1 MFQKAALY
9 PLTAILF
16 WAGNV
21 VVSKMASGVISP
33 VAITFYRLVLALA
46 VMSTFVL
53 VPLIQN
59 RQMIM
64 SYWKHLALGGFLSV
78 SLFQWLSYQAAA
90 TTSATNMAIVTCLIP
105 LLTLFLSS
113 VLLKDRA
120 SYGMLLGGILSLFG
134 IVYLLSQGQPS
145 QLLHG
150 GVHLGDGLMLIAAI
164 GFALYGV
171 LLKRWKMPIPAWQ
184 ANYVQSVFALLYVLP
199 FFVFLPASQMKLN
212 QQTIPMIV
220 YASIFS
226 SVLLS
231 YLWMEGVRHL
241 GPNKNSMYM
250 NLLPI
255 FTAFI
260 AIIMLGEELHTFH
273 WIGGG
278 LTLLGILLAQ
288 NLQKPIR
295 FSWRQ
300 DPSLD

>member
-1 MFQKAALY
+1 MFQKAAFY

-33 VAITFYRLVLALA
+33 VAITFYRLVLALV

-53 VPLIQN
+53 IPLLKN

-64 SYWKHLALGGFLSV
+64 PYWKHLALGGFLSV

-90 TTSATNMAIVTCLIP
+90 TTSATNMAIVTCLTP

-113 VLLKDRA
+113 ILLKERA

-150 GVHLGDGLMLIAAI
+150 GVHVGDGLMLIAGI

-184 ANYVQSVFALLYVLP
+184 ANYVQSVFALIYVLP
-199 FFVFLPASQMKLN
+199 FFVFLPASQMQLN

-255 FTAFI
+255 FTALI
-260 AIIMLGEELHTFH
+260 AIVMLGEELHAFH

-295 FSWRQ
+295 LNWRQ

>member
-1 MFQKAALY
+1 MFQKAAFY

-33 VAITFYRLVLALA
+33 VAITFYRLVLALL
-46 VMSTFVL
+46 VMSCFVL
-53 VPLIQN
+53 LPLLKN
-59 RQMIM
+59 RQVIYQ
-64 SYWKHLALGGFLSV
+64 YWKHLALGGFLSV

-105 LLTLFLSS
+105 LLTLLLSS
-113 VLLKDRA
+113 LMLKEQT
-120 SYGMLLGGILSLFG
+120 SYGMLFGGVLSLFG

-184 ANYVQSVFALLYVLP
+184 ANYVQSVFALIYVLP
-199 FFVFLPASQMKLN
+199 FFVFLPASQMQLN

-250 NLLPI
+250 NLLPV
-255 FTAFI
+255 FTAVI
-260 AIIMLGEELHTFH
+260 AIAMLGEQLQTFH
-273 WIGGG
+273 WIGGS
-278 LTLLGILLAQ
+278 LTLIGILLAQ
-288 NLQKPIR
+288 NLQKPLK
-295 FSWRQ
+295 FPWKQ
-300 DPSLD
+300 QTGLD